1 MGGAEVRERL
11 IDTGCEESRDVV
23 MTTECVSWPTDTR
36 TTRSHVSTQDK
47 RSHVSNAHP
56 VENTKEKTNMTCDL
70 SPVTCQVLERR
81 AMAAKARVEEEAL
94 QKAAQAAKEKE
105 AKAMA
110 KAAMETAERERAA
123 LRKEQ
128 ALLERMV
135 GERARASERER
146 ERARE
151 RECVCVRERERERER
166 DGRRWNGADHVSC
179 LSHAHM

>member
-1 MGGAEVRERL
+1 
-11 IDTGCEESRDVV
+11 
-23 MTTECVSWPTDTR
+23 
-36 TTRSHVSTQDK
+36 
-47 RSHVSNAHP
+47 
-56 VENTKEKTNMTCDL
+56 
-70 SPVTCQVLERR
+70 
-81 AMAAKARVEEEAL
+81 MAAKARVEEEAL

-146 ERARE
+146 ERE
-151 RECVCVRERERERER
+151 SVCV
-166 DGRRWNGADHVSC
+166 
-179 LSHAHM
+179 